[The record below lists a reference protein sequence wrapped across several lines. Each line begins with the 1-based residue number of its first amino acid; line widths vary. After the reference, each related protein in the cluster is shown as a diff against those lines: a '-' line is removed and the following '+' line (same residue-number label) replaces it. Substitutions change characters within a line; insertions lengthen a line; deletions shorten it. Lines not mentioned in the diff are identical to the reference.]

1 MTRFLLSIAML
12 APALFPGS
20 ASAQTSSLEG
30 HWQNGAM
37 EIEIGPCGSKL
48 CGTVI
53 KASAKQQ
60 EKAESGSG
68 TQLVGAKIIDNIEPA
83 GPQNWNAEIFVAS
96 RNTYARGTIEE
107 IGSDQMTVR
116 GCVAFICKTSHWSR
130 TPANLGETPQ
140 SDPH

>member
-1 MTRFLLSIAML
+1 MKRFLLSIAVL
-12 APALFPGS
+12 APALFPDS
-20 ASAQTSSLEG
+20 ALAQTDTLEG

-48 CGTVI
+48 CGTVT

-68 TQLVGAKIIDNIEPA
+68 TQLLGAKIIDNIEPT
-83 GPQNWNAEIFVAS
+83 GPQNWNADIFVAS

-130 TPANLGETPQ
+130 TPANVEAPQ
-140 SDPH
+140 NDPH